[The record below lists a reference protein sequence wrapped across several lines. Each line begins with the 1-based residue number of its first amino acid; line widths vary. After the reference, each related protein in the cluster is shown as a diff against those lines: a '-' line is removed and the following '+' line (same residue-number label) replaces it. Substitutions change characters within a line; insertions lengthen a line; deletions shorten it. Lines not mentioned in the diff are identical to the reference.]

1 MTETQFLKKFREARG
16 LSQKELADVVGV
28 SQQHIAKLEAGIHP
42 VRLGV
47 AVLISGALG
56 KSMHEIFPTVSSES
70 LTDGFAAL
78 ENAAA
83 ARHEELMAEL
93 REHHEAVISALS
105 NRKGSTLR

>member
-1 MTETQFLKKFREARG
+1 MSETQLLKKFREARG
-16 LSQKELADVVGV
+16 LSQKDLADVVGV

-42 VRLGV
+42 IRLGV

-56 KSMHEIFPTVSSES
+56 KSMHEIFPTVSYES

-93 REHHEAVISALS
+93 REHHDAVLSALS
-105 NRKGSTLR
+105 NRKGSAQR

>member
-1 MTETQFLKKFREARG
+1 MSETQFLKKFREARG

-56 KSMHEIFPTVSSES
+56 KSMHEIFPTISSES
-70 LTDGFAAL
+70 LTDGFASL

-93 REHHEAVISALS
+93 REQHAAVLDALT
-105 NRKGSTLR
+105 NRKGSNLR